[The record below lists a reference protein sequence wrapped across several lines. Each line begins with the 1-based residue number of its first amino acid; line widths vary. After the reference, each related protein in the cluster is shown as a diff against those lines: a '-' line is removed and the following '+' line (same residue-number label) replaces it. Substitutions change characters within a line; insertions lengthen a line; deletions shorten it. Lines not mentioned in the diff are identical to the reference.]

1 MEAQG
6 LRVSGIRFN
15 EFAWLR
21 IWVQSFRFGIR
32 VWVRDL
38 GLPVQTLTLSRG
50 HFTKFRQG
58 SSFELFYLSPNG
70 IKSCDARSGLC

>member
-32 VWVRDL
+32 VL
-38 GLPVQTLTLSRG
+38 GSG
-50 HFTKFRQG
+50 FR
-58 SSFELFYLSPNG
+58 P
-70 IKSCDARSGLC
+70 SGADPDVK